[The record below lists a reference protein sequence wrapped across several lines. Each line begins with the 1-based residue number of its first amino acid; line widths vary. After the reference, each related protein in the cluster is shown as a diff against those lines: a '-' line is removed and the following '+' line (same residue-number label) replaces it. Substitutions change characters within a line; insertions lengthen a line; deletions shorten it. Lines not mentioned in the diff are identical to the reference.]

1 MRENEAIY
9 TEKKNGLTIKI
20 YQSEYH
26 ESPREWDN
34 LGLMVCF
41 HRRHELGD
49 KHTMSIEE
57 AKELMQSKDIVS
69 LPLFLYEHSGM
80 TISTDNTRYPFNC
93 RWDSMQVG
101 YIYVTKEKIKAEYG
115 NAGKKSIERAIKC
128 MVGEVKEYDNYLTGN
143 VYSYVIEDEQGEN
156 IDSCSGFFGDYDNE
170 DFGALT
176 EARSAVDY
184 HTNDGTTDS
193 AGQVLL
199 PALAGC

>member
-41 HRRHELGD
+41 HGRHELGD

-93 RWDSMQVG
+93 RWDSGQVG
-101 YIYVTKEKIKAEYG
+101 FIYVTKEKIRKEYG

-143 VYSYVIEDEQGEN
+143 VYSYVIEDEQGEH
-156 IDSCSGFFGDYDNE
+156 IDSCSGYYGDYDGK
-170 DFGALT
+170 DFGALH
-176 EARSAVDY
+176 EARASVDY
-184 HTNDGTTDS
+184 LTHQGTTDHN
-193 AGQVLL
+193 GQVWL